1 MENYRMRSLATTFNL
16 LSNSENEAA
25 AAVLLAAL
33 DSSQRD
39 VRDFALAAV
48 LDRGTPAA
56 ELTML
61 RRWGS
66 LSDRWKQQIADRPG
80 WLSNAIR
87 ASIFNRDPQL
97 FDLACSAATFTR
109 DYEAI
114 PYLVAVATDKINPFI
129 AQATTTTLELAELLA
144 DELSNPRDYRIR
156 RDPRLVRD
164 FVIASLERATEV
176 IGRPHA
182 RELLEAFLL
191 LANRDSAPLKRLLQ
205 SPRDAGHDFLLD
217 VLTTSSRPSIER
229 LVLSY
234 LDDPHAPYAAAEIIG
249 RRGDIS
255 FLRQLARKLANGP
268 SPVEKKNLQRISAIA
283 WLPEKINL
291 LDSLREAEQPGAIH
305 LVVESSIPREEAFD
319 VLAYLLRRGSV
330 ASRRIAA
337 PALAAFT
344 GTEADQLAVQLL
356 DDDDLQVRAA
366 AAAQL
371 RPRNV
376 PGAVQRLVALLD
388 SDHPQERE
396 VAQANLKEYNFDH
409 FAALY
414 DQLTPESRISS
425 GSLVR
430 RIDPRAVDRLQMEMA
445 SDTRSRKQR
454 ALELAVALGAVDDLR
469 VPIAALLGDEDQYLR
484 IEAVRVL
491 ATTDSRAIR
500 EILRDA
506 LLDSHPLV
514 QQAAENALAELNRKT
529 ADTVVLEADRETV
542 VLPGSGGPAAI
553 PAVNIPSALPLPVAA
568 EALS

>member
-1 MENYRMRSLATTFNL
+1 MGSLATTFNL
-16 LSNSENEAA
+16 LSNSANEAA
-25 AAVLLAAL
+25 TAVLVAAL
-33 DSSQRD
+33 DASQRD
-39 VRDFALAAV
+39 VRDYALTAV

-56 ELTML
+56 ELMML
-61 RRWGS
+61 RRWTS
-66 LSDRWKQQIADRPG
+66 LSERWKQQIADRPG

-87 ASIFNRDPQL
+87 ATIFHRDPQL
-97 FDLACSAATFTR
+97 FGLACSAATFTR

-114 PYLVAVATDKINPFI
+114 PYLIAVATDKDNPFI
-129 AQATTTTLELAELLA
+129 NQATTTTLELAELLA
-144 DELSNPRDYRIR
+144 DELTNPRDYRIR

-164 FVIASLERATEV
+164 FVITSLEKATEV

-205 SPRDAGHDFLLD
+205 SPRDAGHDFLLE
-217 VLTTSSRPSIER
+217 VLTTSSRPGIER

-249 RRGDIS
+249 RRTDIA

-268 SPVEKKNLQRISAIA
+268 SPVEKKNLQRLSSIA
-283 WLPEKINL
+283 WLPEKLNL

-305 LVVESSIPREEAFD
+305 LAVDSNIPREDAFD
-319 VLAYLLRRGSV
+319 VLAYLLRHGTV
-330 ASRRIAA
+330 ASRRLAA
-337 PALAAFT
+337 TALAAFS
-344 GTEADQLAVQLL
+344 GPEADQLAVQLL
-356 DDDDLQVRAA
+356 DDEDVQVRVA

-388 SDHPQERE
+388 SVHPQERE
-396 VAQANLKEYNFDH
+396 VAQANLREYDFDH
-409 FAALY
+409 FAAMF

-425 GSLVR
+425 GALVR
-430 RIDPRAVDRLQMEMA
+430 RIDARAIDRLQMELA
-445 SDTRSRKQR
+445 VESRSRKQR
-454 ALELAVALGAVDDLR
+454 ALELTVALGAVDDLR
-469 VPIAALLGDEDQYLR
+469 APVAALLGDEDQYLR
-484 IEAVRVL
+484 IEAVRAL
-491 ATTDSRAIR
+491 ATTDTRAIR
-500 EILRDA
+500 DILRDA

-529 ADTVVLEADRETV
+529 ADTVVLETKRDTV
-542 VLPGSGGPAAI
+542 VLPGSSGSAPA
-553 PAVNIPSALPLPVAA
+553 PAVGIPSAVPLPLAA